1 MAGGTRWAERA
12 LVAVLGLAAAGA
24 LAYGLLI
31 LFFGWEWFVGESL
44 NAHFTERLVEDG
56 QLYVDWAPGHL
67 VFPIYPPGVYLA
79 QAPFEAVF
87 GYELWPGR
95 LISIASFA
103 FAAFAGFRIAR
114 RLGCSPAE
122 ATVSA
127 LGAFT
132 FTVVAAGLV
141 VANRP
146 DALAVGLAG
155 AALLAATRWEED
167 ARAGRAVA
175 RRRGLRRPDRD
186 QAELRRD
193 PGRDRRGGLAPRPP
207 GGDDL
212 RGRGCR
218 RVPACGSESPSW
230 RRAGPSCATCAT
242 SPTPATRA
250 PRSGTS
256 SRGRF
261 CRTRTRCWSSARW
274 RRRFA
279 LSRPRSARAVHW
291 AWLGSLA
298 VVLSAAKLGSAA
310 NYWLLTI
317 YASAVLAGP
326 ALQRLRRH
334 AGAAATGVA
343 ALLLALTLLP
353 QTLKT
358 LEDTNAIRDDLSA
371 LEDVNEEAAER
382 MAAGGGEV
390 FGDRSDL
397 ALAAGG
403 PPSFDAAPFV
413 LLERSGEWDPGPVA
427 EAVRARRFA
436 TIQSSFDLAADPV
449 PSYQGVPAWPLSV
462 IEAARASYCEAWST
476 EVSSA
481 TAPGIWLYRPC
492 PAGRSAPSGEAAR

>member
-1 MAGGTRWAERA
+1 MAGGMRWAEWG

-24 LAYGLLI
+24 LAYGLLV

-44 NAHFTERLVEDG
+44 NAHFTDRLVADG
-56 QLYVDWAPGHL
+56 ELYADWTDDRL

-114 RLGCSPAE
+114 RLGCSTAE
-122 ATVSA
+122 ALVSA

-146 DALAVGLAG
+146 DALALGLTG
-155 AALLAATRWEED
+155 AALLAATCWEEE
-167 ARAGRAVA
+167 RERAVLLLA
-175 RRRGLRRPDRD
+175 AATCVALIATKQNFGVIPVAIL
-186 QAELRRD
+186 AAAWL
-193 PGRDRRGGLAPRPP
+193 RDRRAAVTFASAVAAGCLLVAGVAELASD
-207 GGDDL
+207 GAFL
-212 RGRGCR
+212 RNMRDFADTGY
-218 RVPACGSESPSW
+218 
-230 RRAGPSCATCAT
+230 
-242 SPTPATRA
+242 
-250 PRSGTS
+250 
-256 SRGRF
+256 
-261 CRTRTRCWSSARW
+261 SSAALRDVVEGALLPYPNPLLVVGALEAG
-274 RRRFA
+274 FA
-279 LSRPRSARAVHW
+279 LSRPRSARSVHW
-291 AWLGSLA
+291 AWLASLA

-317 YASAVLAGP
+317 YASAVLTGP

-334 AGAAATGVA
+334 AGAAATAVA

-371 LEDVNEEAAER
+371 LDDVNTEAAAR
-382 MAAGGGEV
+382 MAAAGGEV

-427 EAVRARRFA
+427 EAVRAGRFE

-449 PSYQGVPAWPLSV
+449 PSYQSVPAWPLSV
-462 IEAARASYCEAWST
+462 IEAARASYCEVWST
-476 EVSSA
+476 ELSSA

-492 PAGRSAPSGEAAR
+492 PAGRSAPSGEGAR